1 VIPHSSNA
9 RALLACLAIALLP
22 MAPAVVCAQDA
33 VAPKAASLDR
43 PLRVF
48 IDCRGPGCD
57 QEFFR
62 RELTWVDHVRDQKD
76 ADVHL
81 LITSQGT
88 GGGGTEYHLRFIGHG
103 QWEAQEDT
111 LRRSVEAGDTDD
123 QRRRALLQ
131 IFSLGL
137 ARFAAATPVG
147 PQLKITPPAD
157 AARPVQSAAAED
169 PWNLWVFRTNI
180 NVNMDGEALSSFKN
194 FNANQSANR
203 TTNAWKINVNGGMNY
218 NESRY
223 VLEEEDAEGE
233 FISTRKGWNVNGLAV
248 KSLTDRWSVG
258 GRAGASRS
266 TFLNQKLAARVA
278 GGGEFN
284 IFPYAQSSE
293 RSWIVQWTAGITRFV
308 YDEITIYERT
318 EETKWSQSLVSE
330 LDLRQ
335 PYGTIGLAMQFANY
349 LDDPSVRRFSIEVDN
364 DIRVTRGFSVRVF
377 GEYESI
383 HDQLF
388 LKRGE
393 ATNEEIIARQQQ
405 LQTSYRYFIS
415 VGITYRFGSINNNVV
430 NTRFNS
436 GGLF

>member
-1 VIPHSSNA
+1 M
-9 RALLACLAIALLP
+9 LLP
-22 MAPAVVCAQDA
+22 LLISLPLRA
-33 VAPKAASLDR
+33 VAQETTPPRVAVLDR
-43 PLRVF
+43 PLRLF

-57 QEFFR
+57 GEFFR
-62 RELTWVDHVRDQKD
+62 RELAWIDHVRDQKD

-81 LITSQGT
+81 LVTSQGT
-88 GGGGTEYHLRFIGHG
+88 GGGGTEYLLRFIGHG
-103 QWEAQEDT
+103 PWEGQEDA

-123 QRRRALLQ
+123 QRRRALTQ
-131 IFSLGL
+131 IFALGL

-147 PQLKITPPAD
+147 PQLKITPPATT
-157 AARPVQSAAAED
+157 ATPVQSAVKED
-169 PWNLWVFRTNI
+169 PWNFWVFRTNI
-180 NVNMDGEALSSFKN
+180 NMNMDGEASSSFKN
-194 FNANQSANR
+194 LNANQQANR
-203 TTNAWKINVNGGMNY
+203 TTDAWKIILNGGISY

-223 VLEEEDAEGE
+223 VLEEEDSGE
-233 FISTRKGWNVNGLAV
+233 FVSTRKQWNVNALAV
-248 KSLTDRWSVG
+248 KSVTDRWSIG

-266 TFLNQKLAARVA
+266 TFLNQKLVARVA

-293 RSWIVQWTAGITRFV
+293 RSWIIQWTAGISRFE
-308 YDEITIYERT
+308 YDEITIYEKT

-335 PYGTIGLAMQFANY
+335 PYGTIGLQMQFANY
-349 LDDPSVRRFSIEVDN
+349 LDDPAVRRFSFEVDT
-364 DIRVTRGFSVRVF
+364 DIRVTRGFSVRLF
-377 GEYESI
+377 GEYQSI

-415 VGITYRFGSINNNVV
+415 AGITYRFGSINNNVV